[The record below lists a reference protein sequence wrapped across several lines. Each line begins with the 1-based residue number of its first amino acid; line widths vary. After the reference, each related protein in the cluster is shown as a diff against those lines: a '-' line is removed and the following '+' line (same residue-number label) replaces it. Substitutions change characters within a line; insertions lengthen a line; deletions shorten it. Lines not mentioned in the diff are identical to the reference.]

1 MLLQRS
7 SCVALESWDEAAS
20 ELDHLHGKAEAWR
33 TVPWVLFANYF
44 TSMFNDCEIS
54 KPLIQTSE
62 RSPPGLLGALKFFKY
77 VEAGKREEGDCVL
90 ALPVVAQKKPSF
102 LRKAA
107 RQGSSFHPELEV
119 RAWLRVPVGRLKSGG
134 ESSSFL
140 TRSRVSVICAC
151 GYMPGHP
158 LSSF

>member
-1 MLLQRS
+1 MKPPRSWTICTERLKLGGQFPGFSLPIILQA
-7 SCVALESWDEAAS
+7 CLM
-20 ELDHLHGKAEAWR
+20 
-33 TVPWVLFANYF
+33 TVKFPSLSF
-44 TSMFNDCEIS
+44 
-54 KPLIQTSE
+54 KPV
-62 RSPPGLLGALKFFKY
+62 RGAPPGLLGALKFFKY

-90 ALPVVAQKKPSF
+90 SLPVVAQKKPSF
-102 LRKAA
+102 LRKTA

-134 ESSSFL
+134 ESPPFL

-151 GYMPGHP
+151 GYTPGHP

>member
-1 MLLQRS
+1 M
-7 SCVALESWDEAAS
+7 ALESWDEAAS

-62 RSPPGLLGALKFFKY
+62 RSPPGLLGASQCFKY
-77 VEAGKREEGDCVL
+77 LEIEKRKERRGILCTIVTIGGPEK
-90 ALPVVAQKKPSF
+90 AQQKPSF

-107 RQGSSFHPELEV
+107 RQGSSFNPELEV
-119 RAWLRVPVGRLKSGG
+119 WAWLRVPVGRLKSGG
-134 ESSSFL
+134 ESPPFP
-140 TRSRVSVICAC
+140 TRSRVLVICTC
-151 GYMPGHP
+151 GYTPGRP